1 MKNFVSIF
9 AKSILIFSFLMSANL
24 GAAQDYQSSLG
35 LRLGTYSALSFTNNF
50 SESRGM
56 EVLAGITRE
65 ANQSNY
71 IFGGFY
77 KIQNHVTSNLPT
89 LSYYLG
95 VGTMINIEKEE
106 GGRSTYLAPGAIT
119 GMEYT
124 LEYAPVNFFLDITT
138 YYQKNL
144 ESTLNFH
151 ANLGVRYTIRRE

>member
-1 MKNFVSIF
+1 MKNFDSII
-9 AKSILIFSFLMSANL
+9 KSVVIFSFLLSVNFVSA
-24 GAAQDYQSSLG
+24 QEYQSSIG
-35 LRLGTYSALSFTNNF
+35 LRLGTYSALSYTNNF
-50 SESRGM
+50 SESRGI
-56 EVLAGITRE
+56 EVLTGITRE

-95 VGTMINIEKEE
+95 LGTMVNFQKEE

-119 GMEYT
+119 GMEYS
-124 LEYAPVNFFLDITT
+124 LEYAPVNFFLDLTT

-151 ANLGVRYTIRRE
+151 ANLGVRYILRRE